1 LQGLNNEAKCEAA
14 SCNTEDFARR
24 LATLEKMCKSGVTK
38 ECENYRQVYDSMT
51 LMCSNMSCKWETDTK
66 AEMCATTC
74 KTKDFARRQEALIRL
89 CKDPTSDEC
98 SKYRTVYDNMKLIC
112 ESM

>member
-1 LQGLNNEAKCEAA
+1 MN
-14 SCNTEDFARR
+14 
-24 LATLEKMCKSGVTK
+24 
-38 ECENYRQVYDSMT
+38 
-51 LMCSNMSCKWETDTK
+51 LMCSTMNCKWETDTK

-112 ESM
+112 ESMYCAHGVMNRRASSKAGKEPKQLM